1 MTQIVLP
8 LIIMIITFFIPSCSS
23 EDVIGDKNQAKKGE
37 YMMLVKQNGDIESF
51 DISASFTGGNGVNS
65 GILNEKG
72 EDLGFSYSLSSEESK
87 QTEYYYKTTSEGVV
101 MIYTLLAT
109 CSDLSKK
116 LDVEI
121 SLYFNKKL
129 VDTRQKSFQ
138 GSDSSPWSVTWSQ
151 VGQ

>member
-1 MTQIVLP
+1 MYQIIVP
-8 LIIMIITFFIPSCSS
+8 FIFMIVAFFTTSCSG

-37 YMMLVKQNGDIESF
+37 YMMRVKQSGDIESF

-65 GILNEKG
+65 GILNEES

-87 QTEYYYKTTSEGVV
+87 QTEYCYKTTFEGVV

-129 VDTRQKSFQ
+129 VDIRQKSFR
-138 GSDSSPWSVTWSQ
+138 GSDTSPWSVTWSQ
-151 VGQ
+151 VK

>member
-1 MTQIVLP
+1 MFKIVVSF
-8 LIIMIITFFIPSCSS
+8 IFMIVAFFTTSCCG
-23 EDVIGDKNQAKKGE
+23 EDIIGDKNQAKKGE
-37 YMMLVKQNGDIESF
+37 YMMLVKQSGDIESF
-51 DISASFTGGNGVNS
+51 DILASFTGGNGVNS

-72 EDLGFSYSLSSEESK
+72 EDLGFSYSLSLEESK
-87 QTEYYYKTTSEGVV
+87 QTKYCYKTTSEGVV

-138 GSDSSPWSVTWSQ
+138 GSNTSPWSVTWSQ
-151 VGQ
+151 VE

>member
-1 MTQIVLP
+1 MFKIVVSF
-8 LIIMIITFFIPSCSS
+8 IFMIVAFFTTSCSG
-23 EDVIGDKNQAKKGE
+23 EDIIGDKNQAKKGE
-37 YMMLVKQNGDIESF
+37 YMMLIKQSGDIESF
-51 DISASFTGGNGVNS
+51 DILASFTGGNGVNS

-87 QTEYYYKTTSEGVV
+87 QTEYCYKTTSEGVV

-138 GSDSSPWSVTWSQ
+138 GSNTSPWSVTWSQ
-151 VGQ
+151 VE